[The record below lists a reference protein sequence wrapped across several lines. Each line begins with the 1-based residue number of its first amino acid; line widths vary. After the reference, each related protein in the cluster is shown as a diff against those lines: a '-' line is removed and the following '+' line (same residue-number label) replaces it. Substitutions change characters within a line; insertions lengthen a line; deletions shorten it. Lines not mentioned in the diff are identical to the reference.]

1 MAQTKEM
8 LSKQAVQTKE
18 ILSKQAVKIAKQ
30 AEEHERFI
38 NKVLIPYRQE
48 IIYSKL
54 AEIDKVVKY
63 SFWKKIDYV
72 QKILMLDLRG

>member
-8 LSKQAVQTKE
+8 LSKQANQTKE

-38 NKVLIPYRQE
+38 NKVSPFVFALF
-48 IIYSKL
+48 
-54 AEIDKVVKY
+54 Y
-63 SFWKKIDYV
+63 SFHDWFLV
-72 QKILMLDLRG
+72 ET